1 MRPSHSERPSPPP
14 VTLRWVPSSS
24 GEWSSRGVQL
34 SHSSRHCPL
43 RSLSSLQWTRRSQ
56 LTGMTGFRRRT
67 ETHDWG
73 RWVSEIRLPNS
84 RERIWLGS
92 YESPEKA
99 ARAFDAAAVC
109 LRGRRSRL
117 NFPDSPPPQ
126 IPGGAWRLTHQ
137 QIQAA
142 AARHAA
148 AAPGPTQPPTP
159 VDSPAASSPASDG
172 FTAGSDDALDWSFM
186 DPQLVAPL
194 TVDGDF
200 PAPFDDFMYDFSS
213 SVPATPLDVADDHG
227 GVDFGSNSFLWSF

>member
-1 MRPSHSERPSPPP
+1 MTEREG
-14 VTLRWVPSSS
+14 S
-24 GEWSSRGVQL
+24 GSAGAKRYKGV
-34 SHSSRHCPL
+34 
-43 RSLSSLQWTRRSQ
+43 
-56 LTGMTGFRRRT
+56 RRRK
-67 ETHDWG
+67 WG

-109 LRGRRSRL
+109 LRGRRARL
-117 NFPDSPPPQ
+117 NFPDSPPPR
-126 IPGGAWRLTHQ
+126 ITVGSRPLSHQ

-186 DPQLVAPL
+186 DPQLVGPL

-200 PAPFDDFMYDFSS
+200 PAPFDDFMYDFFS
-213 SVPATPLDVADDHG
+213 SVPATPLDVADDHV